1 MPVYQYSTLAARLA
15 KKVSGVISDA
25 DWLIVIN
32 DAVAEVI
39 SDIDLRSMKRKSAL
53 SPNLFDDIW
62 DYTCPTDLKANRIID
77 VRPQI
82 KRGRLDQWRLTTE
95 EEFDRL
101 KEDHRVDYWGDPIKL
116 SRSQWLGDSIVA
128 VSDADFVRKVKLSR
142 PIDDTS
148 VTINDLDSIGTW
160 LLFGD
165 GTNLTKD
172 SDNYV
177 KGSACVNWDI
187 SSAGGTT
194 AGIQNSS
201 LTSFDISEYL
211 GEGSVFVWAYIT
223 SATYLTNFIL
233 RVGSSSSAYNYITVT
248 TNNEG
253 TAFYAG
259 WNLLRFDFVN
269 KAVTA
274 GSPTNTACTY
284 IALYMTKNALKIS
297 ETDYRFDWLVMKKG
311 NKYNLIYYSKYG
323 WQTNAAVWIENSTTS
338 TDYINV
344 DTDELKLIEYKAA
357 ELGERHLRSHTNA
370 DKMFQLYDLKKK
382 EYQFNYPSESL
393 ILTNT
398 YHFLDN

>member
-1 MPVYQYSTLAARLA
+1 MPVYTYATLASRLA
-15 KKVSGVISDA
+15 KKISGTISDA
-25 DWLIVIN
+25 DLLVVIN
-32 DAVAEVI
+32 DAVAEVA
-39 SDIDLRSMKRKSAL
+39 SDIDLRSTKRKSAL
-53 SPNLFDDIW
+53 SPNLFNNIF
-62 DYTCPTDLKANRIID
+62 DYTAPTDLKENKIID

-148 VTINDLDSIGTW
+148 VTINDLDSVGTW

-233 RVGSSSSAYNYITVT
+233 RVGSSSSAYNSITIT

-269 KAVTA
+269 KAVT

-284 IALYMTKNALKIS
+284 VAIYMTKNALKIS

-311 NKYNLIYYSKYG
+311 NKYDLIYYSKYL
-323 WQTNAAVWIENSTTS
+323 WQTNAAVWIENSTAS

-344 DTDELKLIEYKAA
+344 DISELRLIEYKCA
-357 ELGERHLRSHTNA
+357 ELAERHLRSHGTA
-370 DKMFQLYDLKKK
+370 DRYFQLYELKSK
-382 EYQFNYPSESL
+382 EYQQKNPSEAL
-393 ILTNT
+393 ILQTQ
-398 YHFLDN
+398 YHFT